1 MIHPSQKRFTPC
13 SYPDHIEEN
22 LQQLQ
27 ANGYLLPPRRVLRT
41 PEQIEGIRESGRINT
56 WLLDY
61 LSEHIRANVSTAEI
75 DRLAYAFTLSHG
87 ARLAP
92 LHYEGFPGSICTSIN
107 EVVCHGIPSAREIL
121 RDGVILNV
129 DVSTLY
135 NGWTVRTED
144 DLPSAQWEHTI
155 LITERGNEIIT
166 C

>member
-1 MIHPSQKRFTPC
+1 MIHPSPKRFTPC

-22 LQQLQ
+22 IQQLQ

-61 LSEHIRANVSTAEI
+61 LSEHIRADVSTAEI

-87 ARLAP
+87 ALPAP
-92 LHYEGFPGSICTSIN
+92 LHYEGFLGSICTSIN

-129 DVSTLY
+129 DVFTLY

-144 DLPSAQWEHTI
+144 DLPSAQWEHTL